1 MTITE
6 PSPPLTDKA
15 EVPHRRRR
23 WPRRLLI
30 GVDVFLAVC
39 VLGGLTLYGYV
50 SYRFGEIHKVT
61 LHFLSPVIPRSGT
74 PRGGSGNGGTSIL
87 PMNILVVGSDT
98 RAALSDAAQFG
109 GSLVGGARSDTIMI
123 VHLDPATESASLL
136 SIPRDLWVPIPGQG
150 TNRINTA
157 FDTSPDLLVRTIQED
172 LGIAINH
179 YVDVDFDT
187 FRQVVNALG
196 GVKFWYPEP
205 VRDND
210 NGVNDSGLNITVPGC
225 YTLDGNMALSLVR
238 TRHLEYEENG
248 RWIFEAQSDL
258 ARIRRQQLF
267 VKKVITKAEA
277 QGLTSITKLN
287 GVVGGIV
294 DNITVDASFSQ
305 SLMISLAR
313 RYHSFNPGTLPTAT
327 LPTTGAVIG
336 GADVLL
342 LQQAP
347 AQEVIDLWQGIQPPP
362 QVSSA
367 VGSGDSVSTTSTT
380 AAPGALTPSGVV
392 VGVLN
397 GTGISHQASAAVT
410 ALQGVGFDASI
421 SGNGSADNFN
431 YPMTEIDYPPDDLAQ
446 AQLLQSAITGGATL
460 HPDPTMND
468 GAVIL
473 ITGAGYSGVQA
484 PNPAAV
490 PTTTSPPTTAAPTAA
505 ASALAAVPGNSSD
518 APAFPGIHGQDPAPA
533 GC

>member
-1 MTITE
+1 
-6 PSPPLTDKA
+6 
-15 EVPHRRRR
+15 
-23 WPRRLLI
+23 LLI
-30 GVDVFLAVC
+30 GLDVVLAVC
-39 VLGGLTLYGYV
+39 VLGGLTVYGYV

-61 LHFLSPVIPRSGT
+61 LHFLSPVIPRAGT
-74 PRGGSGNGGTSIL
+74 HRGGSGSGGTNVL
-87 PMNILVVGSDT
+87 PMNILVVGSDS
-98 RAALSDAAQFG
+98 RAALSDGSQFG
-109 GSLVGGARSDTIMI
+109 GDLVAGARSDTIMI

-136 SIPRDLWVPIPGQG
+136 SIPRDLWVAIPGQG

-157 FDTSPDLLVRTIQED
+157 FNTGPDLLVRTIQED

-238 TRHLEYEENG
+238 TRHMQYEQND

-267 VKKVITKAEA
+267 VKKVITKAES
-277 QGLTSITKLN
+277 QGLANITKLN

-294 DNITVDASFSQ
+294 DNLTVDDGFSQ

-313 RYHSFNPGTLPTAT
+313 RYRNFNPASLPTAT
-327 LPTTGAVIG
+327 LPTTGTVIDG
-336 GADVLL
+336 GDVLL
-342 LQQAP
+342 LQQAA

-362 QVSSA
+362 QIVSA
-367 VGSGDSVSTTSTT
+367 VGSNGAAPPITSTTSSLG
-380 AAPGALTPSGVV
+380 PLTPAGVT

-397 GTGISHQASAAVT
+397 GSGIGGQATDASAA
-410 ALQGVGFDASI
+410 LRGVGFNASI
-421 SGNGSADNFN
+421 SGDGSADHFG
-431 YPMTEIDYPPDDLAQ
+431 YQTTEIDYSPDDLAQ
-446 AQLLQSAITGGATL
+446 AELLQSAITGGATL
-460 HPDPTMND
+460 HPDPTLSD
-468 GAVIL
+468 QSVTL
-473 ITGAGYSGVQA
+473 ITGADYSGVQA
-484 PNPAAV
+484 ANPAAV
-490 PTTTSPPTTAAPTAA
+490 PTTTSPPTTAPSET

-518 APAFPGIHGQDPAPA
+518 APAFPGPQGQDPPPPGS

>member
-1 MTITE
+1 
-6 PSPPLTDKA
+6 
-15 EVPHRRRR
+15 
-23 WPRRLLI
+23 
-30 GVDVFLAVC
+30 VFLAVC
-39 VLGGLTLYGYV
+39 VLGGLTVYGYV

-61 LHFLSPVIPRSGT
+61 VHFLSPVIARAGT
-74 PRGGSGNGGTSIL
+74 PHGGSGSGGSSIL

-98 RAALSDAAQFG
+98 RAALSDGSQFG

-123 VHLDPATESASLL
+123 VHLDPATRSASLL

-157 FDTSPDLLVRTIQED
+157 FNTGPDLLVRTIQED

-210 NGVNDSGLNITVPGC
+210 NGVNDSGLNITAPGC

-238 TRHLEYEENG
+238 TRHLQYQNVDNG
-248 RWIFEAQSDL
+248 EWIFEAQSDL

-277 QGLTSITKLN
+277 QGLTNITKLN

-294 DNITVDASFSQ
+294 DNVTVDSGFSQ
-305 SLMISLAR
+305 SLMIALAR
-313 RYHSFNPGTLPTAT
+313 RYRSFNPASLPTAT
-327 LPTTGAVIG
+327 LPTTGTVIG

-342 LQQAP
+342 LEQAP
-347 AQEVIDLWQGIQPPP
+347 AQAVIDLWQGIQPPP
-362 QVSSA
+362 QLAAAAGVDNSA
-367 VGSGDSVSTTSTT
+367 SSTTVPS
-380 AAPGALTPSGVV
+380 ASPAPLTPSAIA

-397 GTGISHQASAAVT
+397 GSGISHQAGDAVT
-410 ALQGVGFDASI
+410 ALRGVGFDASI
-421 SGNGSADNFN
+421 SGNGSADNFG
-431 YPMTEIDYPPDDLAQ
+431 YQTTEIDYAPDDLAQ
-446 AQLLQSAITGGATL
+446 AQLLQSAITGGAAL
-460 HPDPTMND
+460 HPDPTLSD
-468 GAVIL
+468 QTVLL
-473 ITGAGYSGVQA
+473 ITGANYSGVQA
-484 PNPAAV
+484 ANPAAV
-490 PTTTSPPTTAAPTAA
+490 PTTTTSPPTTTAPNATAT
-505 ASALAAVPGNSSD
+505 ALAAVPGNTSD
-518 APAFPGIHGQDPAPA
+518 APAFPGPHGQDPAPPP

>member
-1 MTITE
+1 M
-6 PSPPLTDKA
+6 
-15 EVPHRRRR
+15 
-23 WPRRLLI
+23 LI
-30 GVDVFLAVC
+30 GVDVVLAVC
-39 VLGGLTLYGYV
+39 VLGGLTLYGYI

-61 LHFLSPVIPRSGT
+61 LHFLSPVVTRAGT
-74 PRGGSGNGGTSIL
+74 PRGGSGTGGSSVP

-98 RAALSDAAQFG
+98 RAALSDGSQFG
-109 GSLVGGARSDTIMI
+109 GNLVGGARSDTIMI
-123 VHLDPATESASLL
+123 VHLNPATQSASLL
-136 SIPRDLWVPIPGQG
+136 SIPRDLWVRIPGQG

-205 VRDND
+205 MRDND
-210 NGVNDSGLNITVPGC
+210 NGVNDSGLNITAPGC

-238 TRHLEYEENG
+238 TRHLEYEDNG
-248 RWIFEAQSDL
+248 RWVFEAQSDL

-267 VKKVITKAEA
+267 VKKVITKAES

-287 GVVGGIV
+287 GVVGGV
-294 DNITVDASFSQ
+294 VNNITVDAGFNQ
-305 SLMISLAR
+305 SLMISLLR
-313 RYHSFNPGTLPTAT
+313 RYRSFNPGSLPTAT

-362 QVSSA
+362 GVSSA
-367 VGSGDSVSTTSTT
+367 AAEGGSTSSTTSTST
-380 AAPGALTPSGVV
+380 SLGPLSPSGVA

-397 GTGISHQASAAVT
+397 GSGIGHQASDAET
-410 ALQGVGFDASI
+410 ALRGVGFNAFI

-431 YPMTEIDYPPDDLAQ
+431 HQTSEIDYSPDALVPAE
-446 AQLLQSAITGGATL
+446 LVQSAIAGGATL
-460 HPDPTMND
+460 HEDATLS
-468 GAVIL
+468 GQTVIL
-473 ITGAGYSGVQA
+473 ITGADYSGVQA
-484 PNPAAV
+484 PNPATV
-490 PTTTSPPTTAAPTAA
+490 PTTTSPPTTAPSAT
-505 ASALAAVPGNSSD
+505 ALALAGVPGNTSD
-518 APAFPGIHGQDPAPA
+518 APAFPGSHGQDPAPP